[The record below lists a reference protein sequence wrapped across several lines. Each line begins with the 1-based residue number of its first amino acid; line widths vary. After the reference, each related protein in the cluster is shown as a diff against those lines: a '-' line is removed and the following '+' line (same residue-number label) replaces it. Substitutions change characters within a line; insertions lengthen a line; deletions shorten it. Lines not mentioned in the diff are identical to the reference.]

1 MIEEIDR
8 ILSWRRKEAAP
19 GCRARN
25 KKNGFDNRVLRVYES
40 LESDRAFTL
49 FPLSL
54 VIYEHSPTLEY
65 LFIPATF
72 RLLTSYE
79 RVLLFYMQA
88 SFYSRHLPITDFLR
102 ACVII
107 LQA

>member
-54 VIYEHSPTLEY
+54 VIYSPTLEY

-79 RVLLFYMQA
+79 RVLLFY
-88 SFYSRHLPITDFLR
+88 RHRTTSS
-102 ACVII
+102 
-107 LQA
+107 

>member
-1 MIEEIDR
+1 MLDTDLSSPWLVTLNRKMIEEIDR

-54 VIYEHSPTLEY
+54 VIHSPTLGVS
-65 LFIPATF
+65 L
-72 RLLTSYE
+72 
-79 RVLLFYMQA
+79 
-88 SFYSRHLPITDFLR
+88 YSRHLPITDFLR